1 MSMSQSQQL
10 AKPAAAVAESYLSSI
25 WSFWKRRRR
34 AILITLGVVGVG
46 VGSYVVYQRLHARL
60 LEDQQRIQRQQQQ
73 ILEEAIREAE
83 EKRRAEEE
91 REDAQIRAHFESIQ
105 RIADATTLPSV
116 LPHLR
121 TQLFSS
127 INLTALTDALFS
139 SRQHAASATA
149 GGGGGGG
156 GEGVAAAP
164 RAPLSAQE
172 KLRIWE
178 DLKVLSFCRTLCGMW
193 SLALLSLFVRAQLNV
208 LGRRVFLDAAV
219 RSASSS
225 SLQDPQQQAWRKR
238 QLPMRCQHQFIAL
251 ADYLPQI
258 GLRALT
264 RDAQAFIAPI
274 LERLSLRDNISLP
287 QLLSLIH
294 DIRLEF
300 EARDCTTW
308 QRYLLPPDNYLP
320 ADLAATSLAADAS
333 AGRGAPGQGLGG
345 MGDGAGGA
353 RMGGGGGME
362 DEEEQALLGEL
373 MDELRHVLSSYEFQE
388 ALSASLDALTEA
400 AHEHLA
406 AAFPSA
412 PPQTSPSPCDTWDG
426 GIFCCNSRR
435 RSKRT
440 AQTVDASQ
448 TAVPA
453 WPQKDAGPYGSSKA
467 PARPDV
473 APVPSSYPTAVLPL
487 GVPGDSALAVFSY
500 NDLRAATEGFRSDNR
515 LGEGGFGIVYKGWVC
530 MRPGARPEEVA
541 VKVLNHEG
549 LQGHKEW
556 LAEVNFLG
564 QVYHPHLVRLIGY
577 CAEAEQRLLVYE
589 FMCNGSLEVHLFR
602 QHLTVLPWSTR
613 MKIALGAARGLAYL
627 HEEAT
632 RPIIY
637 RDFKTSNILLTE
649 DFSAKLSDFGLAK
662 DGPESGKTHVSTRVM
677 GTYGYAAPEYVM
689 TGHLT
694 LKSDVYSYGV
704 VLLEMIT
711 GRRSMDKSFPP
722 EEHSLVDW
730 ARPFLSDRRK
740 VFRLLDSRLDG
751 MYSVKG
757 AQHAMALAQSCLNRD
772 PKARPVMSDAVKI
785 LEALQDLD
793 DMAPPRR
800 PLPSSSEEP
809 YGEDALSAADVTG
822 STAEDAATFSVNDAD
837 FSDGYGASN
846 AGNNS
851 GNSSYSGYTSFY
863 SRSSSTIGSSSS
875 GYRGTSAFNGGS
887 SSGSDGEEGYS
898 DSDSLLESSAE
909 LGEYRKRLTDILLA
923 TDVGSWQERI
933 ALLRKGIHSSQGPAL
948 SELAF
953 RRSRFHRTPAPSPA
967 PSPSSASSA
976 ALSQGA
982 LMAIGKH
989 RRVEGE
995 S

>member
-1 MSMSQSQQL
+1 MSQSQQL
-10 AKPAAAVAESYLSSI
+10 AKPAAAVTESYLSSI

-139 SRQHAASATA
+139 SRQHTVSATA
-149 GGGGGGG
+149 GSGGGGG

-193 SLALLSLFVRAQLNV
+193 SLVLLSLFVRAQLNV

-300 EARDCTTW
+300 EARDCATW

-333 AGRGAPGQGLGG
+333 AGRGPSGQGLGG
-345 MGDGAGGA
+345 MGEGGGGA

-412 PPQTSPSPCDTWDG
+412 PPQTSLS
-426 GIFCCNSRR
+426 
-435 RSKRT
+435 
-440 AQTVDASQ
+440 
-448 TAVPA
+448 
-453 WPQKDAGPYGSSKA
+453 
-467 PARPDV
+467 
-473 APVPSSYPTAVLPL
+473 PSSTP
-487 GVPGDSALAVFSY
+487 S
-500 NDLRAATEGFRSDNR
+500 
-515 LGEGGFGIVYKGWVC
+515 
-530 MRPGARPEEVA
+530 
-541 VKVLNHEG
+541 H
-549 LQGHKEW
+549 
-556 LAEVNFLG
+556 
-564 QVYHPHLVRLIGY
+564 
-577 CAEAEQRLLVYE
+577 
-589 FMCNGSLEVHLFR
+589 
-602 QHLTVLPWSTR
+602 STF
-613 MKIALGAARGLAYL
+613 A
-627 HEEAT
+627 
-632 RPIIY
+632 
-637 RDFKTSNILLTE
+637 
-649 DFSAKLSDFGLAK
+649 
-662 DGPESGKTHVSTRVM
+662 
-677 GTYGYAAPEYVM
+677 
-689 TGHLT
+689 
-694 LKSDVYSYGV
+694 
-704 VLLEMIT
+704 
-711 GRRSMDKSFPP
+711 
-722 EEHSLVDW
+722 
-730 ARPFLSDRRK
+730 
-740 VFRLLDSRLDG
+740 
-751 MYSVKG
+751 
-757 AQHAMALAQSCLNRD
+757 
-772 PKARPVMSDAVKI
+772 
-785 LEALQDLD
+785 
-793 DMAPPRR
+793 
-800 PLPSSSEEP
+800 
-809 YGEDALSAADVTG
+809 
-822 STAEDAATFSVNDAD
+822 
-837 FSDGYGASN
+837 
-846 AGNNS
+846 
-851 GNSSYSGYTSFY
+851 
-863 SRSSSTIGSSSS
+863 SSSTSPLTSTSTSPGHSTSSNTNT
-875 GYRGTSAFNGGS
+875 GAPAVASAPGV
-887 SSGSDGEEGYS
+887 
-898 DSDSLLESSAE
+898 SLSAT
-909 LGEYRKRLTDILLA
+909 LPLAKLLPPVA
-923 TDVGSWQERI
+923 SVS
-933 ALLRKGIHSSQGPAL
+933 ASML
-948 SELAF
+948 ELASDNPF
-953 RRSRFHRTPAPSPA
+953 VQRMLSLPPVQAFCSAVY
-967 PSPSSASSA
+967 SASCDPLA
-976 ALSQGA
+976 APVD
-982 LMAIGKH
+982 H
-989 RRVEGE
+989 V
-995 S
+995 

>member
-1 MSMSQSQQL
+1 MSQSQQL
-10 AKPAAAVAESYLSSI
+10 AKPAAAVTESYLSSI

-139 SRQHAASATA
+139 SRQHTVSATA
-149 GGGGGGG
+149 GSGGGGG

-193 SLALLSLFVRAQLNV
+193 SLVLLSLFVRAQLNV

-300 EARDCTTW
+300 EARDCATW

-333 AGRGAPGQGLGG
+333 AGRGPSGQGLGG
-345 MGDGAGGA
+345 MGEGGGGA

-412 PPQTSPSPCDTWDG
+412 PPQTSLSPSSTPSHSTFASSSTSPLTSTSTSPG
-426 GIFCCNSRR
+426 HSTSSNTNTGAPAVASAPGIFCCNSRR

-473 APVPSSYPTAVLPL
+473 APLPSSYPTAVLPF

-772 PKARPVMSDAVKI
+772 PKARPIMSDAVKI

-793 DMAPPRR
+793 DMAA
-800 PLPSSSEEP
+800 
-809 YGEDALSAADVTG
+809 YGG
-822 STAEDAATFSVNDAD
+822 
-837 FSDGYGASN
+837 G
-846 AGNNS
+846 
-851 GNSSYSGYTSFY
+851 
-863 SRSSSTIGSSSS
+863 
-875 GYRGTSAFNGGS
+875 GGS
-887 SSGSDGEEGYS
+887 GRGAG
-898 DSDSLLESSAE
+898 
-909 LGEYRKRLTDILLA
+909 GG
-923 TDVGSWQERI
+923 V
-933 ALLRKGIHSSQGPAL
+933 
-948 SELAF
+948 
-953 RRSRFHRTPAPSPA
+953 
-967 PSPSSASSA
+967 SPSSPGSGSHGGGGCGGRGEV
-976 ALSQGA
+976 SWQQQQQG
-982 LMAIGKH
+982 GYY
-989 RRVEGE
+989 
-995 S
+995 